1 MTTFVNTCGF
11 VLDVED
17 GRIVPVGG
25 SVEIEGKLSDHDH
38 LLVERGVL
46 TKIAPSH
53 VDDAP
58 PAEPDPAVAQR
69 EQEEA
74 AAAAAAEAE
83 AAASEEDP
91 APSGRK
97 GGKA

>member
-25 SVEIEGKLSDHDH
+25 SVEIDGKLSDHDN

-58 PAEPDPAVAQR
+58 PAEPDPATVLR

-74 AAAAAAEAE
+74 AAAAAVEAE
-83 AAASEEDP
+83 AAVAEQDP
-91 APSGRK
+91 AQPGKK